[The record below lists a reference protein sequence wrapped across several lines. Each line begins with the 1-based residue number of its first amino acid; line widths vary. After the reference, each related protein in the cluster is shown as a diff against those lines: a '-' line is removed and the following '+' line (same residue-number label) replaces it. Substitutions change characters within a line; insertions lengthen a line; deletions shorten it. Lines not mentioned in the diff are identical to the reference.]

1 MSEHE
6 YQSEQR
12 SSVKVSMTAKG
23 EATVE
28 VKVYVGQDAAE
39 LEAAR
44 QLAVQTYN
52 ETARAVRVTAGGGS

>member
-44 QLAVQTYN
+44 QLAVSTYN
-52 ETARAVRVTAGGGS
+52 ATARAVRVSA

>member
-1 MSEHE
+1 MGEHE

-12 SSVKVSMTAKG
+12 SSVKVAMTAKG

-28 VKVYVGQDAAE
+28 VKVYVGQDEAE

-44 QLAVQTYN
+44 QLAVKTYN
-52 ETARAVRVTAGGGS
+52 DTAREVRVMAA